1 MTERLWAP
9 WRIKYV
15 GRKKQKGCIFCAA
28 LKHKGSDLVVFTGKD
43 SLCMLNAF
51 PYNNGH
57 LMVAPRRHVD
67 ELSKLKDAEIID
79 LIRATERAQQLLRS
93 AIKPHA
99 FNIGINLGRDAG
111 AGIAGHLHIHILP
124 RWRGDTNF
132 MPSLFSTKVIS
143 QSLEELHKI
152 LRKYA
157 KSKSDKRPGR

>member
-1 MTERLWAP
+1 MTDKLWAP

-15 GRKKQKGCIFCAA
+15 GRKKQKGCIFCAC
-28 LKHKGSDLVVFTGKD
+28 LKREGSDLLVFTSKH

-57 LMVAPRRHVD
+57 LMVAPRRHVAG
-67 ELSKLKDAEIID
+67 LSGLKDAEIID
-79 LIRATERAQQLLRS
+79 LIRSTERAQNLLRS

-111 AGIAGHLHIHILP
+111 AGITGHLHIHILP

-143 QSLEELHKI
+143 QSLEELHRI
-152 LRKYA
+152 LKEKA
-157 KSKSDKRPGR
+157 CSIKT